1 MLCPGCSYNPEYRD
15 CQEVLSKA
23 SPGNRLRW
31 LPYLFA
37 AGAVFWLIELTQ
49 FAAVLAAPLGRE
61 QLRQALVNAG
71 ITSNLD
77 ALLVVE
83 SIFIGFLELAAAALH
98 GAAYYGLKA
107 FRAWGWVIA
116 VIVSAAWSL
125 VLVGIPVLLFL
136 LRRPTRQ
143 AYGIS

>member
-1 MLCPGCSYNPEYRD
+1 MR
-15 CQEVLSKA
+15 KA

-49 FAAVLAAPLGRE
+49 FAAVLAAPVGRE

-71 ITSNLD
+71 FTTNANTMLIIEAVIL
-77 ALLVVE
+77 A
-83 SIFIGFLELAAAALH
+83 FLEVAAIALH
-98 GAAYYGLKA
+98 GAAYYGLRA
-107 FRAWGWVIA
+107 YRAWGWVVA
-116 VIVSAAWSL
+116 VVVAAAWSL
-125 VLVGIPVLLFL
+125 LLVGIPVLIFL

-143 AYGIS
+143 VYGIS

>member
-1 MLCPGCSYNPEYRD
+1 MGKP
-15 CQEVLSKA
+15 

-49 FAAVLAAPLGRE
+49 FAAVLSAPVGRD
-61 QLRQALVNAG
+61 QLREALVAAG
-71 ITSNLD
+71 ITTNVNTMLAAESVI
-77 ALLVVE
+77 LV
-83 SIFIGFLELAAAALH
+83 FLEAAAVVLH
-98 GAAYYGLKA
+98 GAAYYGLRA
-107 FRAWGWVIA
+107 YRAWGWVVA
-116 VIVSAAWSL
+116 VVVSAAWSL
-125 VLVGIPVLLFL
+125 FIVGIPVLVFL

>member
-1 MLCPGCSYNPEYRD
+1 MSR
-15 CQEVLSKA
+15 VLSKA

-49 FAAVLAAPLGRE
+49 FAAVVAAPAGRE
-61 QLRQALVNAG
+61 QLRQALLTAG
-71 ITSNLD
+71 ITNVNTMLTVE
-77 ALLVVE
+77 VVILA
-83 SIFIGFLELAAAALH
+83 SLEVAAVALH
-98 GAAYYGLKA
+98 GAAYYGLRA
-107 FRAWGWVIA
+107 YRAWGWVVA
-116 VIVSAAWSL
+116 VVVAAAWSL
-125 VLVGIPVLLFL
+125 LLVGIPILIFL

>member
-1 MLCPGCSYNPEYRD
+1 LGKP
-15 CQEVLSKA
+15 

-49 FAAVLAAPLGRE
+49 FAAVLSAPVGRD
-61 QLRQALVNAG
+61 QLREALVAAG
-71 ITSNLD
+71 ITTNVNTMLAAESVI
-77 ALLVVE
+77 LV
-83 SIFIGFLELAAAALH
+83 FLEAAAVVLH
-98 GAAYYGLKA
+98 GAAYYGLRA
-107 FRAWGWVIA
+107 YRAWGWVVA
-116 VIVSAAWSL
+116 VVVSAAWSL
-125 VLVGIPVLLFL
+125 FIVGIPVLVFL

>member
-1 MLCPGCSYNPEYRD
+1 MD
-15 CQEVLSKA
+15 KQ
-23 SPGNRLRW
+23 SPGNRFRW

-49 FAAVLAAPLGRE
+49 FAAVLAAPVGRE
-61 QLRQALVNAG
+61 QLRQALTNAG
-71 ITSNLD
+71 ITTNID

-83 SIFIGFLELAAAALH
+83 SILIGFIELAAAALH
-98 GAAYYGLKA
+98 GAAYYGLKS
-107 FRAWGWVIA
+107 FRAWGWVVA
-116 VIVSAAWSL
+116 VVVSAGWSL
-125 VLVGIPVLLFL
+125 VLVGIPILLFL

>member
-1 MLCPGCSYNPEYRD
+1 MGKP
-15 CQEVLSKA
+15 

-49 FAAVLAAPLGRE
+49 FAAVLSAPVGRD
-61 QLRQALVNAG
+61 QLREAMVAAG
-71 ITSNLD
+71 ITTNVNTMLAAESVI
-77 ALLVVE
+77 LV
-83 SIFIGFLELAAAALH
+83 FLEAAAVVLH
-98 GAAYYGLKA
+98 GAAYYGLRA
-107 FRAWGWVIA
+107 YRAWGWVVA
-116 VIVSAAWSL
+116 VVVSAAWSL
-125 VLVGIPVLLFL
+125 FIVGIPVLVFL

>member
-1 MLCPGCSYNPEYRD
+1 M
-15 CQEVLSKA
+15 

-49 FAAVLAAPLGRE
+49 FAAVVAAPAGRE
-61 QLRQALVNAG
+61 QLRQALLTAG
-71 ITSNLD
+71 ITNVNTMLTVE
-77 ALLVVE
+77 VVILA
-83 SIFIGFLELAAAALH
+83 SLEVAAVALH
-98 GAAYYGLKA
+98 GAAYYGLRA
-107 FRAWGWVIA
+107 YRAWGWVVA
-116 VIVSAAWSL
+116 VIVAAAWSL
-125 VLVGIPVLLFL
+125 LLVGIPLLVFL

>member
-1 MLCPGCSYNPEYRD
+1 
-15 CQEVLSKA
+15 LSKA

-61 QLRQALVNAG
+61 QLRQALMNAG

>member
-1 MLCPGCSYNPEYRD
+1 
-15 CQEVLSKA
+15 LSKP

-37 AGAVFWLIELTQ
+37 AGAIFWLIELTQ
-49 FAAVLAAPLGRE
+49 FAAVLAAPVGRE

-71 ITSNLD
+71 LTSD
-77 ALLVVE
+77 VDTLLIVE
-83 SIFIGFLELAAAALH
+83 SVLIVFFELVAAVLH
-98 GAAYYGLKA
+98 GAAYYGLKG
-107 FRAWGWVIA
+107 FRAWGWVVA

-125 VLVGIPVLLFL
+125 VLVGIPILVFL
-136 LRRPTRQ
+136 LRRPTRD

>member
-1 MLCPGCSYNPEYRD
+1 LGK
-15 CQEVLSKA
+15 V

-49 FAAVLAAPLGRE
+49 FAAVVAAPAGRE
-61 QLRQALVNAG
+61 QLRQALLTAG
-71 ITSNLD
+71 ITNVNTMLTVE
-77 ALLVVE
+77 VVILA
-83 SIFIGFLELAAAALH
+83 SLEVAAVALH
-98 GAAYYGLKA
+98 GAAYYGLRA
-107 FRAWGWVIA
+107 YRAWGWVVA
-116 VIVSAAWSL
+116 VIVAAAWSL
-125 VLVGIPVLLFL
+125 LLVGIPVLVFL